1 MGLVVGLLLGLLSS
15 AVKLLLFRP
24 WGPLVLVAVVAAV
37 AAVLAPDQL
46 TDLREGALRLLGLG
60 AALVVPAA
68 VLFLG
73 FLRVR
78 PSRAVGLWRWWIGST
93 LVVAAALGALA
104 YFDTELVGLETPET
118 LGGLIGKGI
127 LGGSPP
133 LDAVQATLGALRLL
147 ALLLL
152 ASFVVKPR
160 DTYRVLATSMRRVGG
175 TLRSGAQRS
184 QRGIRRAIGA
194 AGNLKAVVRPRRK
207 PGATAEVVIDDEDD
221 EPVIEAVLE
230 EELPGNLDEEMILP
244 ADEVE
249 RKEPAAP
256 VKREAAPR
264 SAPELISSTGGSW
277 RLPAIDLFEAG
288 SGPAVATEEQRE
300 VARRIEEA
308 LGQHGVH
315 VTVEQIR
322 PGPTVTL
329 YGLVPGWV
337 RRSGNK
343 KSRDQEA
350 AEWDEEG
357 AAIDD
362 PTDNKTRVKVDS
374 ILAREK
380 DLALALAAPSLRIQ
394 APVPGESVV
403 GIEVPNSEPLL
414 VTTRSVMESDS
425 FRQLQDKR
433 ALSLALGQG
442 SGGEPIVADLR
453 QLPHLLIAGATGSG
467 KSVCINAVLA
477 SLTSTTLPDQLRLLL
492 IDPKRVELTPLN
504 GLPHLIAPVI
514 VDTDRVVPAL
524 KGIMREM
531 FRRYRTFEALGARN
545 IEAYHRHSQ
554 REEAMPYLVIAIDE
568 LADLMMAAPYDIE
581 QTICRLAQLG
591 RATGIHMIV
600 ATQRPSVDVV
610 TGLIKANFPSRIGF
624 AVASQVDSRTILD
637 GVGAERLLGK
647 GDMLFLSSSSP
658 KPQRVQ
664 GAYLSD
670 REIRR
675 LMEHW
680 RGQNGPALPSL
691 DLEPEPVEESD
702 DYVGEERQG
711 SGDELLGKA
720 KELASRYTHLSTSLL
735 QRRLRIGYPRA
746 ARLMD
751 MLEDIGVVAP
761 GEPGKSREVMVT
773 KARGDS

>member
-1 MGLVVGLLLGLLSS
+1 MSLVIGLFLGFLSS
-15 AVKLLLFRP
+15 TIKLLLFKP
-24 WGPLVLVAVVAAV
+24 WGPLVLVAVAVAV

-46 TDLREGALRLLGLG
+46 TDLREEALRLLGLG
-60 AALVVPAA
+60 ASLVVLA
-68 VLFLG
+68 VVLLLG
-73 FLRVR
+73 LLRVQPR
-78 PSRAVGLWRWWIGST
+78 RTVGLWRWWIGSA
-93 LVVAAALGALA
+93 LAVAVVLGALA
-104 YFDTELVGLETPET
+104 YFDGELLGVETPET
-118 LGGLIGKGI
+118 LGGLVGKGI
-127 LGGSPP
+127 LGTSPP
-133 LDAVQATLGALRLL
+133 LEAVQATLGALRLL
-147 ALLLL
+147 VLLLL
-152 ASFVVKPR
+152 TAFVVRPSL
-160 DTYRVLATSMRRVGG
+160 TYRTIATSVRRVGR
-175 TLRSGAQRS
+175 TLQSGAQRS
-184 QRGIRRAIGA
+184 HRGIRRAIGA
-194 AGNLKAVVRPRRK
+194 AADLMGKARLRRRPD
-207 PGATAEVVIDDEDD
+207 PAVEVISDDEADWPMMVEEPPDD
-221 EPVIEAVLE
+221 
-230 EELPGNLDEEMILP
+230 LDEEIIVA

-249 RKEPAAP
+249 KPAMP

-264 SAPELISSTGGSW
+264 LAPEPVSSTGGHW
-277 RLPAIDLFEAG
+277 GLPAIDLFEAG
-288 SGPAVATEEQRE
+288 SGPAVATEEQQK
-300 VARRIEEA
+300 VARHIEEA
-308 LGQHGVH
+308 LGQHGVE

-337 RRSGNK
+337 RRTGNNK
-343 KSRDQEA
+343 RRDQEA
-350 AEWDEEG
+350 AEWDEDG
-357 AAIDD
+357 AAINT
-362 PTDNKTRVKVDS
+362 PMDNKTRVKVDS

-414 VTTRSVMESDS
+414 VTTRSVMESDP

-467 KSVCINAVLA
+467 KSVCINAILT
-477 SLTSTTLPDQLRLLL
+477 SLTSTVLPDQLRLLL

-524 KGIMREM
+524 KGVMREM
-531 FRRYRTFEALGARN
+531 FRRYRTFETLGARN

-554 REEAMPYLVIAIDE
+554 REEAMPYLVVAIDE
-568 LADLMMAAPYDIE
+568 LADLMMAAPYEIE

-591 RATGIHMIV
+591 RATGIHLIV

-647 GDMLFLSSSSP
+647 GDMLFLSGRSP

-670 REIRR
+670 REIRK

-680 RGQNGPALPSL
+680 HGQNGPALPSF
-691 DLEPEPVEESD
+691 DLEPEPMEEPD
-702 DYVGEERQG
+702 DSMGEERQG
-711 SGDELLGKA
+711 SSDELLGKA

>member
-1 MGLVVGLLLGLLSS
+1 MGLVTGLLLGLLSS
-15 AVKLLLFRP
+15 TVKLLLFRP
-24 WGPLVLVAVVAAV
+24 WGPLVLVAAAAAA

-46 TDLREGALRLLGLG
+46 TDLREEALRLLGLG
-60 AALVVPAA
+60 ALPVALAVV
-68 VLFLG
+68 LLLG
-73 FLRVR
+73 LLRVQPR
-78 PSRAVGLWRWWIGST
+78 RAVGLWRWWIGSA

-104 YFDTELVGLETPET
+104 FSDTELLGVETPET
-118 LGGLIGKGI
+118 LGGLIGSGI

-133 LDAVQATLGALRLL
+133 LDAVHATLGALRLL
-147 ALLLL
+147 VLLLL
-152 ASFVVKPR
+152 ASLVVRPSR
-160 DTYRVLATSMRRVGG
+160 TYRAVAASVRWVGG
-175 TLRSGAQRS
+175 ALQSGAQRS
-184 QRGIRRAIGA
+184 HRGIRRAIGA
-194 AGNLKAVVRPRRK
+194 AGNLPAMVRLRRG
-207 PGATAEVVIDDEDD
+207 PGPATEAIVDDEDD
-221 EPVIEAVLE
+221 EPVIQ
-230 EELPGNLDEEMILP
+230 EELPSDLDEEMSLP
-244 ADEVE
+244 ADEGE
-249 RKEPAAP
+249 RKEPVAP
-256 VKREAAPR
+256 VKREAALRP
-264 SAPELISSTGGSW
+264 APELISSTGGPW
-277 RLPAIDLFEAG
+277 MLPAIDLFEAG
-288 SGPAVATEEQRE
+288 SGPAIATEEQQE

-308 LGQHGVH
+308 LGQHGVE

-343 KSRDQEA
+343 KGRDREA
-350 AEWDEEG
+350 AEWDEDG
-357 AAIDD
+357 VAA
-362 PTDNKTRVKVDS
+362 PTQSDKAMRVKVDS

-403 GIEVPNSEPLL
+403 GIEVPNSQPLL
-414 VTTRSVMESDS
+414 VTARSVMESDS
-425 FRQLQDKR
+425 FQELVGKR

-477 SLTSTTLPDQLRLLL
+477 SLTSTILPDQLRLLL

-504 GLPHLIAPVI
+504 GLPHLMAPVI

-524 KGIMREM
+524 KGVMREM
-531 FRRYRTFEALGARN
+531 FRRYRTFETLGTRN

-554 REEAMPYLVIAIDE
+554 REEAMPYMVVAIDE

-591 RATGIHMIV
+591 RATGIHLIV

-647 GDMLFLSSSSP
+647 GDMLFLSGNSP

-680 RGQNGPALPSL
+680 RGQSGPALPSF
-691 DLEPEPVEESD
+691 DLAPEPVEESD
-702 DYVGEERQG
+702 DSMGEERQG
-711 SGDELLGKA
+711 SSDELLGKA
-720 KELASRYTHLSTSLL
+720 RELASRYTHLSTSLL